1 MKLLLR
7 AVYLTSIILSFIISA
22 EIVAA
27 DQSGKWQGTLTIPTG
42 DLEIIIVIDQQTMTG
57 TMDVPAQ
64 NLKGM
69 PLDELT
75 ISDKSFSFQVKK
87 LGIIY
92 SGNMS
97 QGKING
103 TFQQGPSFKTELNF
117 ARQSTAQQ
125 QAIDEKMARPQTP
138 KGPFPYL
145 EEEVTFANADIT
157 LSGTITKPDGDGP
170 FPAAIM
176 ITGSGPQD
184 RDETILGHK
193 PFAVIA
199 DHLTRRGILVL
210 RFDDRGVAQSTGQFK
225 GSTIEDFATDV
236 EAAFQFLLTRDDVV
250 SDKIGLIGH
259 SEGGVVGP
267 LMAKSNEKVAF
278 LVSLAGI
285 GTSPKELYATQQ
297 RDMLLL
303 NGATNGQLIYDS
315 FMQAID
321 KVVNGANAETIEA
334 HMKQTLRYPDQ
345 AAKLLGNFMTDPWFI
360 SLMNYDNAATLS
372 QLTLPVLAI
381 NGEKDIQV
389 EPKANLAGF
398 EKYLNEAGN
407 KDVTITEISGL
418 NHLFQPSETGN
429 PAEYANIKV
438 TFDEATLK
446 LVGDWIVERV
456 K

>member
-1 MKLLLR
+1 MKLFLRLL
-7 AVYLTSIILSFIISA
+7 YLTSIILSFVIST

-27 DQSGKWQGTLTIPTG
+27 DSSGRWQGTLSIPSG
-42 DLEIIIVIDQQTMTG
+42 DLEVIVVIDATNNTG

-64 NLKGM
+64 SLKGL

-75 ISDKSFSFQVKK
+75 MTADAFSFEVKR

-92 SGNMS
+92 KGTPSTDMI
-97 QGKING
+97 KG
-103 TFQQGPSFKTELNF
+103 TFQQGPVFKTELNF
-117 ARQSTAQQ
+117 ARQSAQQ
-125 QAIDEKMARPQTP
+125 VQAIEAKEARPQTP

-145 EEEVTFANADIT
+145 EEEVSFVNGDIT
-157 LSGTITKPDGDGP
+157 LAGTITKPKGDGP

-199 DHLTRRGILVL
+199 DHLSRRGILVL
-210 RFDDRGVAQSTGQFK
+210 RFDDRGFAKSTGVFK
-225 GSTIEDFATDV
+225 GATIDDFATDV
-236 EAAFQFLLTRDDVV
+236 EAAFQFLLSRADVDTQKV
-250 SDKIGLIGH
+250 GLIGH

-267 LMAKSNEKVAF
+267 LMAKSNDKVAF
-278 LVSLAGI
+278 MVSLAGI

-303 NGATNGQLIYDS
+303 NGASNGQLIFDT
-315 FMQAID
+315 FMEAID
-321 KVVNGANAETIEA
+321 MVVSGKDAAAISA
-334 HMKQTLRYPDQ
+334 FMKQGLNYPDN
-345 AAKLLGNFMTDPWFI
+345 AANLLGNFMTDPWFI
-360 SLMNYDNAATLS
+360 SLMKYDNAATLS
-372 QLTLPVLAI
+372 QMTMPVLAI

-398 EKYLNEAGN
+398 ETYLTKAGN
-407 KDVTITEISGL
+407 KDFTITEIPGL

-429 PAEYANIKV
+429 PVEYGNIPI
-438 TFDEATLK
+438 TFDESTLN
-446 LVGDWIVERV
+446 LVGDWIVKRV
-456 K
+456 Q